1 MEDATMPTVMLFCD
15 ATGRIIEGPPPHCPD
30 WDMPAGDSLWDA
42 LNMDAGDAQALLQA
56 SSKDMHSANDRKGR
70 PVLLQLHPLPAP
82 LAPSGGFLAAVTLPP
97 TTGEG
102 QQASFPAATA
112 STLDYTV
119 FNAAFHDVA
128 EAILLTDE
136 EFRILSANRKA
147 LELYSRGENSIE
159 GSALPNILRP
169 SDKARILAAA
179 DALTSG
185 EVWRGRLTSLGAGGQ
200 KVPVNITIRC
210 LHVKNVRLFQ
220 FILEDLRKHL
230 ALERDLAKSRMQVE
244 DMNTA
249 LKQVLRNV
257 EEERQEL
264 KDELAQQIRE
274 GVLPTIERIVQED
287 SQLVRQA
294 YRSALE
300 ERIADMVEAS
310 SESENLFALLT
321 PREMDICRL
330 IQQSWQGR
338 AIAEQLGIS
347 FETLQTHRKNIRRK
361 LGLKGGP
368 VSLSAFLQQH
378 PPL

>member
-1 MEDATMPTVMLFCD
+1 MPTVMLFCD
-15 ATGRIIEGPPPHCPD
+15 STGRIVEAHPRHSPD
-30 WDMPAGDSLWDA
+30 WDMPAGDCLWDA
-42 LNMDAGDAQALLQA
+42 LDMDSGDVKALLHA
-56 SSKDMHSANDRKGR
+56 SITDVHPAQDRSGR
-70 PVLLQLHPLPAP
+70 SVFLQLLPLPAH
-82 LAPSGGFLAAVTLPP
+82 LAPSGGFLAALTLPP
-97 TTGEG
+97 ASGAEP
-102 QQASFPAATA
+102 QAPPPVTTA
-112 STLDYTV
+112 STLDYAV
-119 FNAAFHDVA
+119 FNAVFHDVA

-136 EFRILSANRKA
+136 DFRILAANRKA
-147 LELYSRGENSIE
+147 LELYSSGEDGLE
-159 GSALPNILRP
+159 GAALPTILRP
-169 SDKARILAAA
+169 ADKARILTTAEGLAN
-179 DALTSG
+179 G
-185 EVWRGRLTSLGAGGQ
+185 ELWTGRLTTLGAGGQ
-200 KVPVNITIRC
+200 KTPVSVTIRC
-210 LHVKNVRLFQ
+210 LHVKGVRLFQ
-220 FILEDLRKHL
+220 FILGDLRKHL
-230 ALERDLAKSRMQVE
+230 ALERDLAKSRVQVE

-264 KDELAQQIRE
+264 KDDLAQQIRE

-300 ERIADMVEAS
+300 EKIADMVEAS
-310 SESENLFALLT
+310 SESENLFGLLT